1 MKRLIAL
8 AAILSAAS
16 VCGAV
21 EKPNIVLI
29 LADDIGFETLACYG
43 GSSYQTP
50 HIDRLAA
57 DGMRFDSCLAT
68 PMCATSRAMLLSG
81 RYNFRNYQRWAYL
94 DASEP
99 TIASH
104 LRTAG
109 YTTAMAGKWHL
120 GNWDP
125 DAKGKRGPARMGF
138 EHYLSYV
145 TDSPPPA
152 KGNHNPPGNRYWQ
165 TTLIDND
172 QERRLPPGRNSEDEY
187 VDYTLA
193 FFREHQDK
201 PFFFHYASNLAHRP
215 MVAMQNPG
223 KEDLNE
229 NGKAKNFPEMIRKF
243 DEVVGRLRKGIEDLG
258 MKERTVFILT
268 SDNGT
273 DNVWEAGK
281 IRSTWRGKSVP
292 GGKYHANETG
302 TTVPLIAWWPGQVAA
317 GSTTRAPL
325 DFTDFLPT
333 FVNLAGG
340 APCAVTD
347 GRNFRDILLGSPPPD
362 ARRYAYTWGTL
373 DGSNTAYHD
382 PKQQRNQILHELRDE
397 RWRYLSDGRIFDILR
412 DPLMEAPVDP
422 SSSPEAEKARQI
434 LKTELDRL
442 LKSKPRLW

>member
-1 MKRLIAL
+1 
-8 AAILSAAS
+8 
-16 VCGAV
+16 
-21 EKPNIVLI
+21 
-29 LADDIGFETLACYG
+29 
-43 GSSYQTP
+43 
-50 HIDRLAA
+50 
-57 DGMRFDSCLAT
+57 
-68 PMCATSRAMLLSG
+68 
-81 RYNFRNYQRWAYL
+81 
-94 DASEP
+94 
-99 TIASH
+99 
-104 LRTAG
+104 
-109 YTTAMAGKWHL
+109 
-120 GNWDP
+120 
-125 DAKGKRGPARMGF
+125 
-138 EHYLSYV
+138 
-145 TDSPPPA
+145 
-152 KGNHNPPGNRYWQ
+152 
-165 TTLIDND
+165 
-172 QERRLPPGRNSEDEY
+172 
-187 VDYTLA
+187 
-193 FFREHQDK
+193 
-201 PFFFHYASNLAHRP
+201 
-215 MVAMQNPG
+215 
-223 KEDLNE
+223 
-229 NGKAKNFPEMIRKF
+229 
-243 DEVVGRLRKGIEDLG
+243 
-258 MKERTVFILT
+258 MKERTLFILT

-382 PKQQRNQILHELRDE
+382 PKQQRNQILQELRDE